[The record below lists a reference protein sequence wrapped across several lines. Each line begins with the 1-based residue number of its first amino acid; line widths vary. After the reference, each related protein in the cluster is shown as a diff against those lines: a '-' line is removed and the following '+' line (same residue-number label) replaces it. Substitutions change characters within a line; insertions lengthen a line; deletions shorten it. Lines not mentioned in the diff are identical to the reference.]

1 MSQREGRTRHGRRL
15 RALGDAFHRTVK
27 YALRPLDW
35 EQFAAQFPGLAE
47 PLVADLYSGYKQL
60 SFSVPAL
67 QALHHTRVSI
77 ETDFEELCE
86 ELGLRDKLATL
97 ETLCEEQGI
106 ADGDAADATRQPAL
120 GPTNAIRLGLLRA
133 KQAEV
138 ESLRSVLAQ
147 CEERNA
153 ALQGQLASRRG
164 EARELLAKA
173 QPIAAQLDAVHASSK
188 AWANRVVEPVG

>member
-47 PLVADLYSGYKQL
+47 PLVADLYSGYKQASGGKRGGDGGGQLAAAAACVPLLVQL

-106 ADGDAADATRQPAL
+106 ADGDAADATRWV
-120 GPTNAIRLGLLRA
+120 LRPRA
-133 KQAEV
+133 ATAGSIDSHMLREV
-138 ESLRSVLAQ
+138 Q
-147 CEERNA
+147 N
-153 ALQGQLASRRG
+153 
-164 EARELLAKA
+164 
-173 QPIAAQLDAVHASSK
+173 HASCTTHEQLQRCTQD
-188 AWANRVVEPVG
+188 ACDARCTVGP